1 MFSIHYY
8 LVIKDYLVSLSI
20 DQKYIFESYEQPNPV
35 NLNMLIYNT
44 FLGNSRW

>member
-1 MFSIHYY
+1 MFSTHYY
-8 LVIKDYLVSLSI
+8 LVIEDHLVSLSV
-20 DQKYIFESYEQPNPV
+20 DQKYIFESYKQLNRV

>member
-8 LVIKDYLVSLSI
+8 LGIKDHLVSLSI